1 MDDLPKSIDRTRL
14 GRELKRARKE
24 RGLTQ
29 AEAADL
35 IDVGRTTMV
44 AIEKGTRALKA
55 TELVALARG
64 YGRSVSDFVRP
75 RPEIEAFRV
84 EYRGPLRRGA
94 DERETLERYEHR
106 FESLCRDY
114 LELEEIT
121 GSPLVR
127 HYPPE
132 YTTGGLPVERAAEEM
147 AIEERQRLGLGTGP
161 LRHVRGI
168 LEEKVGMR
176 IFYMKIKPSSF
187 SEMYYYDD
195 RVGACMAVNRL
206 HPPERRR
213 WSLAHGYVHFLAHRH
228 QPVAVAPGRYERLPE
243 RERLADLGAM
253 FLLMPTSE
261 VAARYNADVR
271 SKGEFTPADLCL
283 MADYFGVSVEAIAR
297 RLEHMRLLPAGT
309 WEHLKDLGFKVR
321 EAQEALGIER
331 EDDDAQELP
340 LRYQYLALQALEN
353 AQISE
358 GRFARFLRMDRLD
371 ARTLAQRLH
380 EQTEGVLGQSFA
392 ALDPS

>member
-1 MDDLPKSIDRTRL
+1 
-14 GRELKRARKE
+14 
-24 RGLTQ
+24 
-29 AEAADL
+29 
-35 IDVGRTTMV
+35 
-44 AIEKGTRALKA
+44 
-55 TELVALARG
+55 
-64 YGRSVSDFVRP
+64 
-75 RPEIEAFRV
+75 
-84 EYRGPLRRGA
+84 
-94 DERETLERYEHR
+94 
-106 FESLCRDY
+106 
-114 LELEEIT
+114 
-121 GSPLVR
+121 
-127 HYPPE
+127 
-132 YTTGGLPVERAAEEM
+132 
-147 AIEERQRLGLGTGP
+147 
-161 LRHVRGI
+161 
-168 LEEKVGMR
+168 MR

-243 RERLADLGAM
+243 CERLADLGAM

-283 MADYFGVSVEAIAR
+283 MADYFGVSVEAMAR

-321 EAQEALGIER
+321 EAQEALGIKR
-331 EDDDAQELP
+331 EDDYAQELP

-371 ARTLAQRLH
+371 ARTLAQRLR
-380 EQTEGVLGQSFA
+380 EQTKGVLGQSFA